1 MKKQNVLDRMDE
13 GLYGLLG
20 RALLP
25 WQRRALLGAVTV
37 AMFAF
42 LFTRSFPQLE
52 PGAGPLLLTAALFA
66 LTGLLFMLPAFG
78 RIAREGGDLGV
89 YLLSA
94 AACGALL
101 LARLAMLEK
110 ETGDYV
116 ECLLPWYEQMQPLSF
131 AQAMQAQI
139 GNYTMPYRYFIWL
152 MTRVPLP
159 PMYLYKLT
167 TLVFEPLLAYAVM
180 RLFEL
185 RAEKRSLGGALC
197 AYLLTL
203 ALPTVVLNGAYW
215 GQCDAIYT
223 ALLLCGLCGALEERP
238 YRAMAGFGLALA
250 FKLQAVF
257 LFPLL
262 PVLWAARRVRIKHL
276 LALPGAW
283 LAAQLPALLGGCSP
297 AGLIAPYV
305 MQMGDSME
313 LTRNAPSIFQLFNS
327 TEMNPWMFRNYGI
340 AMALVAALGLC
351 ALLWRCRARL
361 TPALLTDAAFLLVM
375 AVPYLLPHMH
385 ERYFFAADALSV
397 AYWAGKRGR
406 FWAPALTVVASFN
419 SYLRFLQYHFSF
431 VSMPVAS
438 LMMLAVLV
446 LAGAGLAHDL
456 QRPRAE

>member
-1 MKKQNVLDRMDE
+1 MKKMFLDRVDE
-13 GLYGLLG
+13 GLYALAG
-20 RALLP
+20 RALRP
-25 WQRRALLGAVTV
+25 WQRRALLAALTV
-37 AMFAF
+37 LLFGF

-52 PGAGPLLLTAALFA
+52 PGMGPLALTAALFA
-66 LTGLLFMLPAFG
+66 LTGLLFMLPAFR
-78 RIAREGGDLGV
+78 RIAREGGDLGA
-89 YLLSA
+89 YLLCA
-94 AACGALL
+94 AVCGALL
-101 LARLAMLEK
+101 LARLSMLEK
-110 ETGDYV
+110 MTGDY
-116 ECLLPWYEQMQPLSF
+116 EHCLLPWYEQMQPLSF
-131 AQAMQAQI
+131 AQAMREEI

-167 TLVFEPLLAYAVM
+167 TLLFEPLLAYAVM

-185 RAEKRSLGGALC
+185 RAEKRSLGGALS

-203 ALPTVVLNGAYW
+203 ALPTVVFNGAYW
-215 GQCDAIYT
+215 AQCDAIYT
-223 ALLLCGLCGALEERP
+223 ALLLLGLCEALEERP

-283 LAAQLPALLGGCSP
+283 LAAQLPALLGGCAP

-305 MQMGDSME
+305 MQMDDSME
-313 LTRNAPSIFQLFNS
+313 LTRNAPSIFQLFDS
-327 TEMNPWMFRNYGI
+327 AEMNPWMFRNYGI
-340 AMALVAALGLC
+340 AMALVAAFGLC

-361 TPALLTDAAFLLVM
+361 TPALLTDAAFLLVL

-406 FWAPALTVVASFN
+406 FWAPALTVLASFN
-419 SYLRFLQYHFSF
+419 CYLRYMQNFYSF
-431 VSMPVAS
+431 VPMPIAS

>member
-1 MKKQNVLDRMDE
+1 MRSPLDRLDE
-13 GLYGLLG
+13 GLYALAG
-20 RALLP
+20 RTLRP
-25 WQRRALLGAVTV
+25 WQRRALLGVVT
-37 AMFAF
+37 AALFAF
-42 LFTRSFPQLE
+42 LLTRSFPQLE
-52 PGAGPLLLTAALFA
+52 PGMGPLALTAALFA

-78 RIAREGGDLGV
+78 RIAREEGDLGV
-89 YLLSA
+89 YLLCA

-110 ETGDYV
+110 ETGDYTV
-116 ECLLPWYEQMQPLSF
+116 FLLPWYQQMQPLSF
-131 AQAMQAQI
+131 AQAMREEI

-167 TLVFEPLLAYAVM
+167 TLLFEPLLAYAVM

-223 ALLLCGLCGALEERP
+223 ALLLFGLCAALEERP

-283 LAAQLPALLGGCSP
+283 LAAQLPALLGGCAP
-297 AGLIAPYV
+297 IHLLTPYIA
-305 MQMGDSME
+305 QIGDSMR
-313 LTRNAPSIFQLFNS
+313 LSIDAPSLFQLFNAE
-327 TEMNPWMFRNYGI
+327 EMNPWMFRNYGI
-340 AMALVAALGLC
+340 AMALVAAFGLC

-361 TPALLTDAAFLLVM
+361 TPALLTDAAFLLVL

-406 FWAPALTVVASFN
+406 FWAPALTVLASFN
-419 SYLRFLQYHFSF
+419 CYLRYMQNFYSF
-431 VSMPVAS
+431 VPMPIAS

>member
-1 MKKQNVLDRMDE
+1 MRSPLDRLDE
-13 GLYGLLG
+13 GLYALAG
-20 RALLP
+20 RTLRP
-25 WQRRALLGAVTV
+25 WQRRALLGVVT
-37 AMFAF
+37 AALFAF
-42 LFTRSFPQLE
+42 LLTRSFPQLE
-52 PGAGPLLLTAALFA
+52 PGMGPLALTAALFA

-78 RIAREGGDLGV
+78 RIAREEGDLGV
-89 YLLSA
+89 YLLCA

-110 ETGDYV
+110 ETGDYTV
-116 ECLLPWYEQMQPLSF
+116 FLLPWYQQMQPLSF
-131 AQAMQAQI
+131 AQAMREEI

-167 TLVFEPLLAYAVM
+167 TLLFEPLLAYAVM

-185 RAEKRSLGGALC
+185 RAEKRSLGGALS

-203 ALPTVVLNGAYW
+203 ALPTVVFNGAYW
-215 GQCDAIYT
+215 AQCDAIYT
-223 ALLLCGLCGALEERP
+223 ALLLYGLCAALEERP

-283 LAAQLPALLGGCSP
+283 LAAQLPALLGGCAPVHVLSP
-297 AGLIAPYV
+297 YFAQLGY
-305 MQMGDSME
+305 SMD
-313 LTRNAPSIFQLFNS
+313 LTLNAPSLFQLFVP
-327 TEMNPWMFRNYGI
+327 EQMNPWMFRNYGI
-340 AMALVAALGLC
+340 AMALVAAFGLC

-361 TPALLTDAAFLLVM
+361 TPALLTDAAFLLVL

-406 FWAPALTVVASFN
+406 FWAPLLTVLASFRC
-419 SYLRFLQYHFSF
+419 YLYFVQDGKSF
-431 VSMPVAS
+431 VSGPAAS
-438 LMMLAVLV
+438 LMMLTVLT

>member
-1 MKKQNVLDRMDE
+1 MRSPLDRLDE
-13 GLYGLLG
+13 GLYALAG
-20 RALLP
+20 RTLRP
-25 WQRRALLGAVTV
+25 WQRRALLGVVT
-37 AMFAF
+37 AALFAF
-42 LFTRSFPQLE
+42 LLTRSFPQLE
-52 PGAGPLLLTAALFA
+52 PGMGPLALTAALFA

-78 RIAREGGDLGV
+78 RIAREEGDLGV
-89 YLLSA
+89 YLLCA

-110 ETGDYV
+110 ETGDYTV
-116 ECLLPWYEQMQPLSF
+116 FLLPWYQQMQPLSF
-131 AQAMQAQI
+131 AQAMREEI

-167 TLVFEPLLAYAVM
+167 TLLFEPLLAYAVM

-203 ALPTVVLNGAYW
+203 ALPTVVFNGAYW

-223 ALLLCGLCGALEERP
+223 ALLLFGLCAALEERP

-283 LAAQLPALLGGCSP
+283 LAAQLPALLGGCAP
-297 AGLIAPYV
+297 IHLLTPYIA
-305 MQMGDSME
+305 QIGDSMR
-313 LTRNAPSIFQLFNS
+313 LSIDAPSLFQLFNAE
-327 TEMNPWMFRNYGI
+327 EMNPWMFRNYGI
-340 AMALVAALGLC
+340 AMALVAAFGLC

-361 TPALLTDAAFLLVM
+361 TPALLTDAAFLLVL

-406 FWAPALTVVASFN
+406 FWAPALTVLASFN
-419 SYLRFLQYHFSF
+419 CYLRYMQNFYSF
-431 VSMPVAS
+431 VPMPIAS

>member
-1 MKKQNVLDRMDE
+1 MRSPLDRLDE
-13 GLYGLLG
+13 GLYALAG
-20 RALLP
+20 RTLRP
-25 WQRRALLGAVTV
+25 WQRRALLGVVT
-37 AMFAF
+37 AALFAF
-42 LFTRSFPQLE
+42 LLTRSFPQLE
-52 PGAGPLLLTAALFA
+52 PGMGPLALTAALFA

-78 RIAREGGDLGV
+78 RIAREEGDLGV
-89 YLLSA
+89 YLLCA

-110 ETGDYV
+110 ETGDYTV
-116 ECLLPWYEQMQPLSF
+116 FLLPWYQQMQPLAF
-131 AQAMQAQI
+131 AQAMREEI

-159 PMYLYKLT
+159 PMYLFKLT
-167 TLVFEPLLAYAVM
+167 TLLFEPLLAYAVM

-203 ALPTVVLNGAYW
+203 ALPTVVFNGAYW

-223 ALLLCGLCGALEERP
+223 AFLLFGLCEALEERP

-262 PVLWAARRVRIKHL
+262 PVLWAVRRVRIKHL

-283 LAAQLPALLGGCSP
+283 LAAQLPALLGGCAPVHVLSP
-297 AGLIAPYV
+297 YFA
-305 MQMGDSME
+305 QMGDSME
-313 LTRNAPSIFQLFNS
+313 LAINAPSLFQLFNAE
-327 TEMNPWMFRNYGI
+327 EMNPWMFRNYGI
-340 AMALVAALGLC
+340 AMALFAALGLC

-361 TPALLTDAAFLLVM
+361 TPALLTDAAFLLVL

-385 ERYFFAADALSV
+385 ERYFFAADVLSV
-397 AYWAGKRGR
+397 AYWAGKRER
-406 FWAPALTVVASFN
+406 FWASLLTVLASFN
-419 SYLRFLQYHFSF
+419 CYLRYMQYHFSF
-431 VSMPVAS
+431 VSMPAAS
-438 LMMLAVLV
+438 LMMLAVLA

>member
-1 MKKQNVLDRMDE
+1 MRSPLDRLDE
-13 GLYGLLG
+13 GLYALAG
-20 RALLP
+20 RTLRP

-52 PGAGPLLLTAALFA
+52 PGMGPLALTAALFA

-78 RIAREGGDLGV
+78 RIAREEGDLGV
-89 YLLSA
+89 YLLCA

-110 ETGDYV
+110 ETGDYTV
-116 ECLLPWYEQMQPLSF
+116 FLLPWYQQMQPLSF
-131 AQAMQAQI
+131 AQAMREEI

-167 TLVFEPLLAYAVM
+167 TLLFEPLLAYAVM

-203 ALPTVVLNGAYW
+203 ALPTVVFNGAYW

-223 ALLLCGLCGALEERP
+223 ALLLFGLCAALEERP

-262 PVLWAARRVRIKHL
+262 PVLWAVRRVRIKHL

-283 LAAQLPALLGGCSP
+283 LAAQLPALLGGCALAHVLSP
-297 AGLIAPYV
+297 YFAQLGY
-305 MQMGDSME
+305 SMD
-313 LTRNAPSIFQLFNS
+313 LTLNAPSLFQLFVP
-327 TEMNPWMFRNYGI
+327 EQMNPWMFRNYGI
-340 AMALVAALGLC
+340 AMALVAAFGLC

-361 TPALLTDAAFLLVM
+361 TPALLTDAAFLLVL

-406 FWAPALTVVASFN
+406 FWAPLLTVLASFRC
-419 SYLRFLQYHFSF
+419 YLYFMQDGKSF
-431 VSMPVAS
+431 VSGPAAS
-438 LMMLAVLV
+438 LMMLTVLT

>member
-1 MKKQNVLDRMDE
+1 MRSPLDRLDE
-13 GLYGLLG
+13 GLYALAG
-20 RALLP
+20 RTLRP
-25 WQRRALLGAVTV
+25 WQRRALLGVVT
-37 AMFAF
+37 AALFAF
-42 LFTRSFPQLE
+42 LLTRSFPQLE
-52 PGAGPLLLTAALFA
+52 PGMGPLALTAALFA

-78 RIAREGGDLGV
+78 RIAREEGDLGV
-89 YLLSA
+89 YLLCA

-110 ETGDYV
+110 ETGDYTV
-116 ECLLPWYEQMQPLSF
+116 FLLPWYQQMQPLSF
-131 AQAMQAQI
+131 AQAMREEI

-159 PMYLYKLT
+159 PMYLFKLT
-167 TLVFEPLLAYAVM
+167 TLLFEPLLAYAVM

-185 RAEKRSLGGALC
+185 RAEKQSLGGALS

-203 ALPTVVLNGAYW
+203 ALPTVVFNGAYW
-215 GQCDAIYT
+215 AQCDAIYT
-223 ALLLCGLCGALEERP
+223 ALLLYGLCAALEERP

-283 LAAQLPALLGGCSP
+283 LAAQLPALLGGCAPAHVLSP
-297 AGLIAPYV
+297 YFAQLGY
-305 MQMGDSME
+305 SMD
-313 LTRNAPSIFQLFNS
+313 LTLNAPSLFQLFVP
-327 TEMNPWMFRNYGI
+327 EQMNPWMFRNYGI
-340 AMALVAALGLC
+340 AMALVAAFGLC

-361 TPALLTDAAFLLVM
+361 TPALLTDAAFLLVL

-406 FWAPALTVVASFN
+406 FWAPLLTVLASFRC
-419 SYLRFLQYHFSF
+419 YLYFVQDGKSF
-431 VSMPVAS
+431 VSGPAAS
-438 LMMLAVLV
+438 LMMLTVLT

>member
-1 MKKQNVLDRMDE
+1 MRSPLDRLDE
-13 GLYGLLG
+13 GLYALAG
-20 RALLP
+20 RTLRP
-25 WQRRALLGAVTV
+25 WQRRALLGVVT
-37 AMFAF
+37 AALFAF
-42 LFTRSFPQLE
+42 LLTRSFPQLE
-52 PGAGPLLLTAALFA
+52 PGMGPLALTAALFA

-78 RIAREGGDLGV
+78 RIAREEGDLGV
-89 YLLSA
+89 YLLCA

-110 ETGDYV
+110 ETGDYTV
-116 ECLLPWYEQMQPLSF
+116 FLLPWYQQMQPLSF
-131 AQAMQAQI
+131 AQAMREEI

-167 TLVFEPLLAYAVM
+167 TLLFEPLLAYAVM

-185 RAEKRSLGGALC
+185 RAEKRSLGGALS

-203 ALPTVVLNGAYW
+203 ALPTVVFNGAYW
-215 GQCDAIYT
+215 AQCDAIYT
-223 ALLLCGLCGALEERP
+223 ALLLLGLCEALEERP

-283 LAAQLPALLGGCSP
+283 LAAQLPALLGGCVP

-305 MQMGDSME
+305 MQMDDSME
-313 LTRNAPSIFQLFNS
+313 LTRNAPSIFQLFDS
-327 TEMNPWMFRNYGI
+327 AEMNPWMFRNYGI
-340 AMALVAALGLC
+340 AMALVAAFGLC

-361 TPALLTDAAFLLVM
+361 TPALLTDAAFLLVL

-406 FWAPALTVVASFN
+406 FWAPALTVLASFN
-419 SYLRFLQYHFSF
+419 CYLRYMQNFYSF
-431 VSMPVAS
+431 VPMPIAS

>member
-1 MKKQNVLDRMDE
+1 MRSPLDRLDE
-13 GLYGLLG
+13 GLYALAG
-20 RALLP
+20 RALRP
-25 WQRRALLGAVTV
+25 WQRRALLGVVT
-37 AMFAF
+37 AALFAF
-42 LFTRSFPQLE
+42 LLTRSFPQLE
-52 PGAGPLLLTAALFA
+52 PGMGPLALTAALFA

-78 RIAREGGDLGV
+78 RIAREEGDLGV
-89 YLLSA
+89 YLLCA

-110 ETGDYV
+110 ETGDYTV
-116 ECLLPWYEQMQPLSF
+116 FLLPWYQQMQPLSF
-131 AQAMQAQI
+131 AQAMREEI

-167 TLVFEPLLAYAVM
+167 TLLFEPLLAYAVM

-185 RAEKRSLGGALC
+185 RAEKRSLGGALS

-203 ALPTVVLNGAYW
+203 ALPTVVFNGAYW
-215 GQCDAIYT
+215 AQCDAIYT
-223 ALLLCGLCGALEERP
+223 ALLLYGLCAALEERP

-283 LAAQLPALLGGCSP
+283 LAAQLPALLGGCALAHVLSP
-297 AGLIAPYV
+297 YFAQLGY
-305 MQMGDSME
+305 SMD
-313 LTRNAPSIFQLFNS
+313 LTLNAPSLFQLFVP
-327 TEMNPWMFRNYGI
+327 EQMNPWMFRNYGI
-340 AMALVAALGLC
+340 AMALVAAFGLC

-361 TPALLTDAAFLLVM
+361 TPALLTDAAFLLVL

-406 FWAPALTVVASFN
+406 FWAPLLTVLASFRC
-419 SYLRFLQYHFSF
+419 YLYFMQDGKSF
-431 VSMPVAS
+431 VSGPAAS
-438 LMMLAVLV
+438 LMMLTVLT

>member
-1 MKKQNVLDRMDE
+1 MRSPLDRLDE
-13 GLYGLLG
+13 GLYALAG
-20 RALLP
+20 RTLRP
-25 WQRRALLGAVTV
+25 WQRRALLGVVT
-37 AMFAF
+37 AALFAF
-42 LFTRSFPQLE
+42 LLTRSFPQLE
-52 PGAGPLLLTAALFA
+52 PGMGPLALTAALFA

-78 RIAREGGDLGV
+78 RIAREEGDLGV
-89 YLLSA
+89 YLLCA

-110 ETGDYV
+110 ETGDYTV
-116 ECLLPWYEQMQPLSF
+116 FLLPWYQQMQPLSF
-131 AQAMQAQI
+131 AQAMREEI

-159 PMYLYKLT
+159 PMYLFKLT
-167 TLVFEPLLAYAVM
+167 TLLFEPLLAYAVM

-185 RAEKRSLGGALC
+185 RAEKQSLGGALC

-203 ALPTVVLNGAYW
+203 ALPTVVFNGAYW

-223 ALLLCGLCGALEERP
+223 ALLLFGLCAALEERP

-283 LAAQLPALLGGCSP
+283 LAAQLPALLGGCALAHVLSP
-297 AGLIAPYV
+297 YFAQLGY
-305 MQMGDSME
+305 SMD
-313 LTRNAPSIFQLFNS
+313 LTLNAPSLFQLFVP
-327 TEMNPWMFRNYGI
+327 EQMNPWMFRNYGI
-340 AMALVAALGLC
+340 AMALVAAFGLC

-361 TPALLTDAAFLLVM
+361 TPALLTDAAFLLVL

-406 FWAPALTVVASFN
+406 FWAPLLTVLASFRC
-419 SYLRFLQYHFSF
+419 YLYFMQDGKSF
-431 VSMPVAS
+431 VSGPAAS
-438 LMMLAVLV
+438 LMMLTVLT